1 MAMTIRL
8 SDEIDAQLNELSER
22 TGMSKQKIITIAL
35 ETHLERTAQSEQAAR
50 VFNKVL
56 TRDKELLDRLAN
68 A

>member
-1 MAMTIRL
+1 MTIRL
-8 SDEIDAQLNELSER
+8 SEEIDAQLNELSER

-35 ETHLERTAQSEQAAR
+35 KTHLERTAQSEQAAR

>member
-22 TGMSKQKIITIAL
+22 TGMSKQKIIAMAL